1 MRIADIGTRE
11 QSGGIVENDSLI
23 SAILWWCSSHH
34 QCPLRLHNY
43 IALESISASA
53 TVFLDCPENS
63 CLVLIKSF
71 LLCQGHITTCI
82 KLEGKK
88 SIFLFLLLRLVVCDI
103 LSFSLEVCP
112 SCLGA
117 NYCTAPVLL
126 GRTDDWAQLG
136 FPAPAQSTTPNALSS
151 NSKHSHILKI
161 VANMA
166 ILIKAL

>member
-117 NYCTAPVLL
+117 NCWAAPVLL
-126 GRTDDWAQLG
+126 CWAGQMTGPSWAFLHPPSPPLPMH
-136 FPAPAQSTTPNALSS
+136 FPQIQNI
-151 NSKHSHILKI
+151 HIF
-161 VANMA
+161 
-166 ILIKAL
+166 